1 MRGEQLDDGLV
12 PFAVYGPRLHIDGEL
27 SVGADLDQRA
37 LAASGFDSDDDRF
50 THGPAARVSIAS
62 STPTCSG
69 GTPMCI
75 TVSRPAES
83 NSNVKNEQHWLSRR
97 ARSLAAAPMS
107 TGITRSSRVGC
118 ARYVR
123 RTDANRSSNSVTR
136 IGRSAVRSVHAS
148 GDQSSAMAINRR

>member
-50 THGPAARVSIAS
+50 THVPAARLSIAS

-69 GTPMCI
+69 GAPMCI

-83 NSNVKNEQHWLSRR
+83 NSDVKNEQHWLSRR
-97 ARSLAAAPMS
+97 ARSLAAAPVAPGS
-107 TGITRSSRVGC
+107 TTSSPAGGPRT
-118 ARYVR
+118 VR
-123 RTDANRSSNSVTR
+123 R
-136 IGRSAVRSVHAS
+136 
-148 GDQSSAMAINRR
+148 